1 MRHGPSP
8 CSCRVTRRSFAAKSA
23 LAVHAENIANRY
35 DWPHPEEWAA
45 LRKEHGTVEA
55 DLQMIL
61 DPGESPPGTSIL
73 QSYVEAC

>member
-1 MRHGPSP
+1 MSRFY
-8 CSCRVTRRSFAAKSA
+8 RVTIEIEVHDSRA

-45 LRKEHGTVEA
+45 LRKEQGTVEA